1 MLTPKNS
8 SAKSLAHVDHDM
20 MLHLSEPGAL
30 SKPQISHQVSYIYL
44 FKCIYI
50 TIYFIHNYIIYN
62 CIVIYLYLYCII
74 LCFIWLY
81 VYIKLC
87 IYIYIHYF
95 CLYIL
100 LSLYSIISLIWSPR
114 IGEISCRQSRT
125 AACNVRARPLVRWH
139 VRCKGSL
146 ARHPSQ
152 GPNSPN
158 ASWLGTNQRW
168 IKSWICRLNRQ

>member
-1 MLTPKNS
+1 
-8 SAKSLAHVDHDM
+8 

-87 IYIYIHYF
+87 IYIYIISVFTYYYH
-95 CLYIL
+95 YIL
-100 LSLYSIISLIWSPR
+100 LYPWFEVPELAKSPA
-114 IGEISCRQSRT
+114 GSREPPPAT
-125 AACNVRARPLVRWH
+125 SERVHSSDGMSAVKEAWHGIRPRAQTVQTLLDWEPT
-139 VRCKGSL
+139 KGGLSHEY
-146 ARHPSQ
+146 ADWTGNKYNKRGS
-152 GPNSPN
+152 SPY
-158 ASWLGTNQRW
+158 Q
-168 IKSWICRLNRQ
+168 

>member
-87 IYIYIHYF
+87 IYIYTLF
-95 CLYIL
+95 
-100 LSLYSIISLIWSPR
+100 LSLHIIITIFYYIPDLKSQNWRNLLPAVANRRLQRPSA
-114 IGEISCRQSRT
+114 STRQM
-125 AACNVRARPLVRWH
+125 ACPL
-139 VRCKGSL
+139 
-146 ARHPSQ
+146 
-152 GPNSPN
+152 
-158 ASWLGTNQRW
+158 
-168 IKSWICRLNRQ
+168 